1 MSHSGKELMLELL
14 PAPLIAPRYISYLT
28 AIKKAEE
35 PLKRLKKKTR
45 PTFSLFGT
53 SPNVND
59 DAKDEERIRSQM
71 ILDVESF
78 GEDAQASGVD
88 VGSNPH
94 FGSLKEIVYATDPE

>member
-1 MSHSGKELMLELL
+1 MSHSGKESVKLL
-14 PAPLIAPRYISYLT
+14 LTPLIASRYISYLT

-59 DAKDEERIRSQM
+59 DAKDEERIRGQM

-78 GEDAQASGVD
+78 GKDAQSMGVD
-88 VGSNPH
+88 VNSNPH
-94 FGSLKEIVYATDPE
+94 FTSLKEIVYATDPE